1 MGDVLRLQRVDADD
15 ARTRVQRLE
24 GGTAPGSGQ
33 FTNLNVESG
42 TSTFPTADRP
52 ATCRSSDI
60 VRDDRTGKLYVSTDF
75 GVLWNNG
82 NDKGNW
88 HVMAGLPRFEV
99 MHLELEPS
107 ARVPTCVG
115 TSQCPRVLY
124 AATHSQGIWAL
135 NLPGN

>member
-1 MGDVLRLQRVDADD
+1 MGDVFRVQRVDSDD
-15 ARTRVQRLE
+15 ARTRVQRSR
-24 GGTAPGSGQ
+24 GRHRTGSGQ
-33 FTNLNVESG
+33 FTNLNLESG
-42 TSTFPTADRP
+42 TSTFPTPDSTGDLP
-52 ATCRSSDI
+52 ASDV

-88 HVMAGLPRFEV
+88 HVVAGLPHFEV